1 MDAHLL
7 NELKRR
13 SLHPSAAP
21 DDDPSALI
29 SCHPHPQGVEFP
41 THQNCLVEMMYVC
54 SGSVTHVIEGREVTL
69 KTGDLLLMNQYATHA
84 IFPTGPE
91 DLAVNVSI
99 RPAFFDQTD
108 EILSRRTVLS
118 DFLVDLLRQ
127 NGNWGQYLHFKVAD
141 HLPIHDLIEVMLVSL
156 FPRSDPSGTSRPRPA
171 DPRVIQTCVALVF
184 YFISKDLSSL
194 DCNAPMNYEQVT
206 LRTLQSYVE
215 QHYRDAS
222 LQELAEML
230 NCSES
235 ALSRQIRRLTGET
248 FTGLVQ
254 ERRFE
259 RAKRLLEETMLPVS
273 DIAAAV
279 GYENF
284 SYFYRCFRQRFGCS
298 PNRYRKRHLPS
309 HQGNPV

>member
-7 NELKRR
+7 EELKRR
-13 SLHPSAAP
+13 SLHPAAAP
-21 DDDPSALI
+21 EDDPSALI
-29 SCHPHPQGVEFP
+29 FCHPHPQGVGFP
-41 THQNCLVEMMYVC
+41 SHQNSLVELMYVC
-54 SGSVTHVIEGREVTL
+54 AGSVTHVIEGREVRL
-69 KTGDLLLMNQYATHA
+69 ETGDLLLMNQYTTHA
-84 IFPTGPE
+84 IRPTGPE
-91 DLAVNVSI
+91 DLAVNLSI

-108 EILSRRTVLS
+108 EMLSRRTVLS

-127 NGNWGQYLHFKVAD
+127 TGNWGQYLHFKVAD
-141 HLPIHDLIEVMLVSL
+141 HLPIHDLMEVMLVSL
-156 FPRSDPSGTSRPRPA
+156 FPRSDGSRTDRPRPA
-171 DPRVIQTCVALVF
+171 DPRVLQTCAAMIF

-248 FTGLVQ
+248 FTSLVQ

-298 PNRYRKRHLPS
+298 PNRYRKQHLPPRKEP
-309 HQGNPV
+309 Q